1 MFIIEWSEDSVFHE
15 TPIEASSIEEAFRV
29 FYARWDMV
37 GGPYP
42 MILNI
47 KENNNG

>member
-1 MFIIEWSEDSVFHE
+1 MYIIEWSEDCLCHQ
-15 TPIEASSIEEAFRV
+15 TPIEAESIEEAFRV

-47 KENNNG
+47 KEVI